1 MPSYQQGSKG
11 NEVRQIQSRLKE
23 LGFYTGLVDG
33 DFGGGTESAVKSF
46 QRDKRLT
53 VDGTVGSK
61 TWSKLFPK
69 QEIPAPGIYAK
80 PVAFKCLALTGSFE
94 TNAPV
99 PECFAGLSGDFDGQ
113 GMSMGVCQ
121 WNIGQG
127 SLQPLLKKMDE
138 EHCEVAK
145 GIFHDDY
152 PVFATWLG
160 EERETQL
167 EWIRGLQDPRHNLA
181 EPWRGYFKALGRTEE
196 FQQIQADAADR
207 LFKKGL
213 TLRKKYSLMSDRA
226 AALMFD
232 ILVQN
237 GSIGSITEAQILA
250 DCARL
255 NVSLPAEQLEVE
267 RMKIIAN
274 RRAEA
279 AKAEWVEDVRRRKL
293 TIATGEGTV
302 HGRYYNLAEQYG
314 LGLTGSAG

>member
-1 MPSYQQGSKG
+1 MASYRRGAKG

-23 LGFYTGLVDG
+23 LELYTGLVDG

-46 QRDKRLT
+46 QKGKHLT
-53 VDGTVGSK
+53 VDGVVGPA
-61 TWSKLFPK
+61 TWAKLFPK
-69 QEIPAPGIYAK
+69 QAIPAPGIYAK

-113 GMSMGVCQ
+113 GMSFGVCQ

-127 SLQPLLKKMDE
+127 SLQPLLKNMDE
-138 EHCEVAK
+138 QHRDVVK

-152 PVFATWLG
+152 PVFAAWLKD
-160 EERETQL
+160 TL
-167 EWIRGLQDPRHNLA
+167 EAELDWIRGLQDPRHNLA
-181 EPWRGYFKALGRTEE
+181 EPWRGYFKALGRTEK
-196 FQQIQADAADR
+196 FQQIQMEAADA

-213 TLRKKYSLMSDRA
+213 ALREKYSLTSDRA

-237 GSIGSITEAQILA
+237 GSIGPTTEAQILA
-250 DCARL
+250 DCGKLDA
-255 NVSLPAEQLEVE
+255 SLPAEQLEVE
-267 RMKIIAN
+267 RMKVVAN

-279 AKAEWVEDVRRRKL
+279 AKSEWIEDVRRRKL
-293 TIATGEGTV
+293 TIATGEGAV

-314 LGLTGSAG
+314 LGLTGSAA

>member
-1 MPSYQQGSKG
+1 MPSYQRGSKG

-33 DFGGGTESAVKSF
+33 DFGGGTESAIKSF
-46 QRDKRLT
+46 QKSKRLT
-53 VDGTVGSK
+53 LDGVVGPA
-61 TWSKLFPK
+61 TWAKLFPK
-69 QEIPAPGIYAK
+69 EAIPAPAIHAK

-99 PECFAGLSGDFDGQ
+99 PDCFAGLSGDFDGQ

-138 EHCEVAK
+138 EHREVVK

-152 PVFATWLG
+152 PVFAAWLQ
-160 EERETQL
+160 EEREAQL
-167 EWIRGLQDPRHNLA
+167 EWIRGRQDPRHRLD

-196 FQQIQADAADR
+196 FQQIQTAAADR

-213 TLRKKYSLMSDRA
+213 ALRKKYSLTSDRA

-237 GSIGSITEAQILA
+237 GSIGSITEAQIKA
-250 DCARL
+250 DFASL
-255 NVSLPAEQLEVE
+255 NPVPPAEQLEVE
-267 RMKIIAN
+267 RMKIVAN

-279 AKAEWVEDVRRRKL
+279 AKSEWMEDVRRRKL

>member
-1 MPSYQQGSKG
+1 MPSYQRGAKG

-23 LGFYTGLVDG
+23 LGFYTGPVDG

-46 QRDKRLT
+46 QKDKQLT
-53 VDGTVGSK
+53 VDGTVGPK
-61 TWSKLFPK
+61 TWAKLFPK
-69 QEIPAPGIYAK
+69 QELPVPAIHAK

-138 EHCEVAK
+138 AHREVLK

-152 PVFATWLG
+152 PVFAAWLQ
-160 EERETQL
+160 EEREAQL
-167 EWIRGLQDPRHNLA
+167 EWVRGVQDPRHNLV

-196 FQQIQADAADR
+196 FQQMQTDAADR

-213 TLRKKYSLMSDRA
+213 ALRKKYALTSDRA

-250 DCARL
+250 DFARL
-255 NVSLPAEQLEVE
+255 DASLPEAPLEVE
-267 RMKIIAN
+267 RMKIVAN

-293 TIATGEGTV
+293 TIANGEGTV